1 MSGRLAQEGILV
13 CRWRLQVEAGKC
25 RCGGVRRRGCRWS
38 SSSLRQGASQGSR
51 VASERVMG
59 VQDWWLQDGGLG

>member
-1 MSGRLAQEGILV
+1 LGDEWQAGPGGDSG
-13 CRWRLQVEAGKC
+13 LQVEAGKC

-38 SSSLRQGASQGSR
+38 LSSLRQGASQGSR